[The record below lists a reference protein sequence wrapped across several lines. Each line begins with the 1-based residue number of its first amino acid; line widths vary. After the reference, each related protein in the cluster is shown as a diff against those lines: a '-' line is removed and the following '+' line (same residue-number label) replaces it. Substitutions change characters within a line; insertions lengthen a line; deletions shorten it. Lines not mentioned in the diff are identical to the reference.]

1 MNLLNIAV
9 IIFVVCMILLLILL
23 CWVLCAIQKKYEEV
37 TYNKD
42 ERKKDDQK

>member
-9 IIFVVCMILLLILL
+9 IIFVVCMILLLVFL
-23 CWVLCAIQKKYEEV
+23 CWTLCAIQKKYEDAI
-37 TYNKD
+37 YNKD